1 MSCDRGLA
9 VWLSVRLIFAP
20 RICAVERESGRR
32 CVTRAQIPRF
42 GFCSLHVEVV
52 LEYVRYKAVRQG
64 EEQVVPR
71 DRLLIQFIHF
81 NHSTA
86 GELQHIWLDQSFL
99 HRTTTL
105 V

>member
-1 MSCDRGLA
+1 M
-9 VWLSVRLIFAP
+9 WLSVRLIFAP

-42 GFCSLHVEVV
+42 GFCSLHVEVA
-52 LEYVRYKAVRQG
+52 LEFVRYKAARQG
-64 EEQVVPR
+64 EEQVVTR
-71 DRLLIQFIHF
+71 DRLLIQFIQF
-81 NHSTA
+81 NHYSTA

-99 HRTTTL
+99 HHTTTL